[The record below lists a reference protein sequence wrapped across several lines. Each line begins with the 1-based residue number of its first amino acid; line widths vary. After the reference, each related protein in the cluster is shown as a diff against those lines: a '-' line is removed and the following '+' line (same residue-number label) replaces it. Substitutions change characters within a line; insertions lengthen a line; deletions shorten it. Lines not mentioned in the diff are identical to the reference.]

1 MIWCLHEQVW
11 GISRISVSLINGLYI
26 FTHTCLSHG
35 NESKQHGEEQR
46 HHQVLTNQ
54 DTFQGKTEKEMRA
67 IIGIRH
73 WILRVSMDMKQ
84 FKQRLSNCHKKE
96 RIQNESNSR
105 VASVWYSS
113 LFPVFLNRRLKA
125 FWASNY
131 GFSSNSLSL
140 LSLHLTR
147 SINSLNFLF

>member
-46 HHQVLTNQ
+46 HRQILTNQ

-73 WILRVSMDMKQ
+73 WILRVSMEMKQ
-84 FKQRLSNCHKKE
+84 TLSNW
-96 RIQNESNSR
+96 IQNESYSR